1 MIYTFYETPFF
12 TRRITELLDDETY
25 RQLQNE
31 LQDNPAKGEVIQ
43 GCGGIR
49 KVRLEAPKR
58 RKGKRGGLRAI
69 YLHVPEAQRIYFV
82 TIYSKDDQDDLT
94 GEQKK
99 VLKAIAEQTKRTL
112 RLKQRRTGK
121 D

>member
-1 MIYTFYETPFF
+1 MIYTFYETPLF
-12 TRRITELLDDETY
+12 TRRIAELLDDETY

-31 LQDNPAKGEVIQ
+31 LQENPAKGEVMQ

-58 RKGKRGGLRAI
+58 RKGKRGGFRVI
-69 YLHVPEAQRIYFV
+69 YLHVPEARCIYFV
-82 TIYSKDDQDDLT
+82 TIYGKDEQDDLA
-94 GEQKK
+94 GEQKR
-99 VLKAIAEQTKRTL
+99 VLKAIAEQTKETL
-112 RLKQRRTGK
+112 RRKQRRKGK